1 MGTKSIHLLFYC
13 VAFMFMMMHVLHMNI
28 AFDLQSVYISNY
40 YEFYLLRTQPEHN
53 ENASSSTVTENYT
66 E

>member
-1 MGTKSIHLLFYC
+1 
-13 VAFMFMMMHVLHMNI
+13 MMMHVLHMNI